1 MSDMFGIGQASTA
14 VGKAAMAAA
23 AGGEAAGA
31 GGFYNNPA
39 IQPQTSANPQL
50 QGTQQQL
57 LNTALSRLQSG
68 GLDANT
74 LGQLNAIR
82 ASQGQATQAGQ
93 ANALSQA
100 QQSGATQGNTG
111 ILGSMV
117 AGQQAAN
124 QASSQGMQANSQAL
138 GESNAMLGQ
147 GSDMAGNLQSQ
158 GLGIQQAN
166 VGNNLNLAGA
176 KANVNYAGANAL
188 NSVGTPAAQAI
199 QTTADAIGKPNWNYY
214 NPSQPISSGNQYPG
228 GNYPTANT
236 NQTGQ
241 YSP

>member
-100 QQSGATQGNTG
+100 QQRGATQGNTG

-124 QASSQGMQANSQAL
+124 NATQQGFNTGQQAL
-138 GESNAMLGQ
+138 GQSNAMLDT
-147 GSDMAGNLQSQ
+147 GSQMANNLQGQ
-158 GLGIQQAN
+158 QLGIQQAN
-166 VGNNLNLAGA
+166 FGNQMGLANA
-176 KANVNYAGANAL
+176 RANANYATANAL
-188 NSVGTPAAQAI
+188 NSV
-199 QTTADAIGKPNWNYY
+199 
-214 NPSQPISSGNQYPG
+214 
-228 GNYPTANT
+228 
-236 NQTGQ
+236 
-241 YSP
+241 